1 MKMNSPNEKQQK
13 PVITAKIDGFFLHFY
28 DISVFM
34 ARFFREAFRPPLEW
48 GEFVRQ
54 CYQVGYKSLALVTV
68 TGFITGVVFTEQSR
82 PTLAEFG
89 VTAWLPSLVAIAIV
103 RALAPLIAA
112 LICAGKVG
120 SSIGAEL
127 GSMKV
132 TEQIDA
138 MEVSAIHPFRYLVVT
153 RVTAMTICLP
163 LLMFYNGLIGC
174 LGSYIDVHIHEQTSF
189 VAFFDTAFAQITF
202 LDYATA
208 LTKSIV
214 YGFTIGIVSC
224 YQGFNASQGTM
235 GVGKAANVSV
245 IVSMF
250 LIFIEEVIIVHIFNS
265 IR

>member
-1 MKMNSPNEKQQK
+1 MNSTNEKDK
-13 PVITAKIDGFFLHFY
+13 PVITARIDGFFLRFY
-28 DISVFM
+28 EMAVFV
-34 ARFFREAFRPPLEW
+34 ARFFRETFRPPIEW

-82 PTLAEFG
+82 PTLSEFG
-89 VTAWLPSLVAIAIV
+89 VTAWLPSLVAIAVV

-138 MEVSAIHPFRYLVVT
+138 MEVSAINPFRYLVVT

-174 LGSYIDVHIHEQTSF
+174 LGSYVDVHAHEQTSF
-189 VAFFDTAFAQITF
+189 IAFFDSAFTQITF

-208 LTKSIV
+208 LTKSII

-224 YQGFNASQGTM
+224 YQGYHASQGTM

-250 LIFIEEVIIVHIFNS
+250 LIFIEEVMIVHVFNTL
-265 IR
+265 R

>member
-1 MKMNSPNEKQQK
+1 MNSNNGKSEKS
-13 PVITAKIDGFFLHFY
+13 VITGKIDNFFLHFY
-28 DISVFM
+28 NIFSFI
-34 ARFFREAFRPPLEW
+34 RRLLREAVRPPIEW
-48 GEFVRQ
+48 GEFINQ

-82 PTLAEFG
+82 PTLSEFG
-89 VTAWLPSLVAIAIV
+89 VTAWLPSLVAIAVV

-127 GSMKV
+127 ASMKV

-138 MEVSAIHPFRYLVVT
+138 MEVSAINPFRYLVVT
-153 RVTAMTICLP
+153 RVIAMTVCLP
-163 LLMFYNGLIGC
+163 ILMFYNALIGC
-174 LGSYIDVHIHEQTSF
+174 MGSYFDVHAHEQTSL
-189 VAFFDTAFAQITF
+189 VAFFDNAFTQITF
-202 LDYATA
+202 LDYTTA

-214 YGFTIGIVSC
+214 YGFTIGVVSC
-224 YQGFNASQGTM
+224 YQGFNATQGTL
-235 GVGKAANVSV
+235 GVGKAANISV
-245 IVSMF
+245 VISMF

>member
-1 MKMNSPNEKQQK
+1 MNSTNEKQDK
-13 PVITAKIDGFFLHFY
+13 PVITAKIDGFFITFY
-28 DISVFM
+28 NVAVFI
-34 ARFFREAFRPPLEW
+34 ARFFREAFRPPIEW

-82 PTLAEFG
+82 PTLSEFG
-89 VTAWLPSLVAIAIV
+89 VTAWLPSLVAIAVV

-138 MEVSAIHPFRYLVVT
+138 MEVSAINPFRYLIVT

-163 LLMFYNGLIGC
+163 LLMFYNALIGC
-174 LGSYIDVHIHEQTSF
+174 LGSYFDVHAHEQTSL
-189 VAFFDTAFAQITF
+189 VSFFDNAFAQITF

-208 LTKSIV
+208 LTKATL

-224 YQGFNASQGTM
+224 YQGWNASQGTM

-250 LIFIEEVIIVHIFNS
+250 LIFLEEVIIVHVFNS